1 MSLAWKSGTST
12 CTEDTYARS
21 RQSSR
26 SLSGKPLDDCSEGC
40 SSYKDTN
47 FQFDARKE
55 KNFILPTFCLVHL
68 SLIILQQPVRGRNTK
83 CSGWIW
89 LRWKIEPDRVT
100 SETMQRIKQE
110 TAKDPV
116 LASPCNVLTRK
127 EAPEQLRQYW
137 SFRDEISV
145 HDGVAYRSHQVIV
158 PSSLREEMLHKILVA
173 ASEERSSLSFAWNA
187 SRNQEKMPFF
197 WTLCPNT
204 LTSDHKD

>member
-1 MSLAWKSGTST
+1 MAPVLVRKKRNHST
-12 CTEDTYARS
+12 YISSTARDNLQ
-21 RQSSR
+21 R
-26 SLSGKPLDDCSEGC
+26 
-40 SSYKDTN
+40 
-47 FQFDARKE
+47 
-55 KNFILPTFCLVHL
+55 NFILPTFCLAHL

-83 CSGWIW
+83 CSRWIW

-100 SETMQRIKQE
+100 SERMQRIKQE

-116 LASPCNVLTRK
+116 LAFLCNVLTRK

-158 PSSLREEMLHKILVA
+158 PSSLREEMLHKIPVA

-187 SRNQEKMPFF
+187 SRNQEKMP
-197 WTLCPNT
+197 
-204 LTSDHKD
+204 

>member
-1 MSLAWKSGTST
+1 MSLAWESGTST
-12 CTEDTYARS
+12 CTEDTKSQYIHIINRS

-26 SLSGKPLDDCSEGC
+26 SLSGKPL
-40 SSYKDTN
+40 KVN

-55 KNFILPTFCLVHL
+55 RNFILPTFCLAHL

-83 CSGWIW
+83 CSRWIW

-100 SETMQRIKQE
+100 SERMQRIKQE

-116 LASPCNVLTRK
+116 LAFLCNVLTRK

-158 PSSLREEMLHKILVA
+158 PSSLREEMLHKIPVA
-173 ASEERSSLSFAWNA
+173 ASEERSSLFFAWNA
-187 SRNQEKMPFF
+187 SRNQEKMP
-197 WTLCPNT
+197 
-204 LTSDHKD
+204 